1 MALHILNVI
10 VAKQKHHRKEA
21 NAMSM
26 HKVLTK
32 GSEIN
37 TSTIPIADT
46 VFDLEQLMHDLE
58 LDMKAFATSAGVAM
72 MKRIIDREV
81 QTLAGER
88 HTQTTDINRWGS
100 QKGSVISGGQRV
112 TVDVPRIRT
121 REGTE
126 VPLESYRAFRRNEP
140 RTKAVFDRLV
150 AGVSCRDYAGTVEK
164 LVDGYGIS
172 RSVASREMI
181 QATAKDLKA
190 LVERDLLGIAV
201 YVLLIDGIHLGDT
214 VMIVAEGVDSTGKKH
229 MLGFREGSTENSRV
243 CLDLLHDLTARHLA
257 MDHPMLIVIDGS
269 PALRSAVDKFFGANA
284 FVQRCQQ
291 HKRENVMH
299 YLADERRA
307 EYARK
312 LKAAWSM
319 NSYQDGHRALSG
331 IVADLE
337 RINAN
342 AAHSLKEGFE
352 ETLTLHRLELPLR
365 LRRSF
370 STTNL
375 IESAFSYG
383 RRVMRNVKR
392 WRNSAQ
398 AQRWTA
404 TALLRTEKRFRKI
417 PGYQLMPVL
426 INALYAH
433 AENRGQI
440 QKSNVA

>member
-1 MALHILNVI
+1 MALHILKVI
-10 VAKQKHHRKEA
+10 VAKQHHQEGA
-21 NAMSM
+21 SAMSK

-37 TSTIPIADT
+37 PSTIPIADT

-58 LDMKAFATSAGVAM
+58 LDMQAFATSAGVAM
-72 MKRIIDREV
+72 MKKIIDREV

-88 HTQTTDINRWGS
+88 HTQTTEINRWGS
-100 QKGSVISGGQRV
+100 QNGSVISAGQRV
-112 TVDVPRIRT
+112 KVDVPRMRT

-126 VPLESYRAFRRNEP
+126 VPLESYRAFRRKDP

-190 LVERDLLGIAV
+190 LVERDLKGMDV
-201 YVLLIDGIHLGDT
+201 YVLLIDGIRLGNT
-214 VMIVAEGVDSTGKKH
+214 VMIVAEGVDSAGKKRT
-229 MLGFREGSTENSRV
+229 LGFREGSTENSRV
-243 CLDLLHDLTARHLA
+243 CLDLLHDLTARRLT

-269 PALRSAVDKFFGANA
+269 PALRSAVDKFFGANG

-291 HKRENVMH
+291 HKRENVMQ

-307 EYARK
+307 EYERK
-312 LKAAWSM
+312 LKAAWAM
-319 NSYQDGHRALSG
+319 NSYQDAHRALSN
-331 IVADLE
+331 IVVDLA
-337 RINAN
+337 RINTN
-342 AAHSLKEGFE
+342 AAQSLKEGFE
-352 ETLTLHRLELPLR
+352 ETLMVHRLELPLG

-370 STTNL
+370 STTNM

-392 WRNSAQ
+392 WRDSAQ

-417 PGYQLMPVL
+417 PGYKLMPVL
-426 INALYAH
+426 INALYAQ